1 MFNEDPFVTLYKVG
15 ASLPTHALNIL
26 KQVGYTSF
34 RGISQINAAKIRRIE
49 SYVQCT
55 MSSNNDLADM
65 TDEEKKKKVGP
76 VHWKNPQNFVFLVGE
91 EDEITAAANI
101 AAKYVKE
108 LDENTHL
115 SYPMG
120 GKRRKLSKPV
130 SSSTTDRRDPAATNS
145 STQIQTPK
153 KKLTVY
159 LSSWLINTCLT
170 TNYTTEDYEVDEALN
185 QVKCKHCPSVKMQ
198 IYIRFG
204 MWKTNSFQNHVK
216 VAHGDADACS
226 NFIIISDFLGP
237 VWSTFVINRFDLIT
251 KHA

>member
-1 MFNEDPFVTLYKVG
+1 
-15 ASLPTHALNIL
+15 
-26 KQVGYTSF
+26 
-34 RGISQINAAKIRRIE
+34 
-49 SYVQCT
+49 
-55 MSSNNDLADM
+55 
-65 TDEEKKKKVGP
+65 
-76 VHWKNPQNFVFLVGE
+76 
-91 EDEITAAANI
+91 
-101 AAKYVKE
+101 
-108 LDENTHL
+108 
-115 SYPMG
+115 MG